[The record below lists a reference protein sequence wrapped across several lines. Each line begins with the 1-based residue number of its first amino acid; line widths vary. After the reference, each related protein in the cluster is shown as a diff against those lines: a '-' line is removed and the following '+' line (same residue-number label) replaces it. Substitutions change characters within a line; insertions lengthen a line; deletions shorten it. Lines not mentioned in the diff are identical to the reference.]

1 MMTQVLLMTEFV
13 ADPDGDGPETIVTG
27 YDDGGSV
34 VFEVELSDG
43 SVSVEFSEE
52 LFAAMGK
59 PEAIRVVL
67 EKVR

>member
-1 MMTQVLLMTEFV
+1 MQSLLLTEFV

-27 YDDGGSV
+27 YDDGP
-34 VFEVELSDG
+34 EVIFDVRLSDG
-43 SVSVEFSEE
+43 SVSIEFSEE
-52 LFAAMGK
+52 LYAAMGK